1 MIAKTAF
8 LAHSLAGALATAQ
21 PTAPLPARPP
31 APLVM
36 DHTTPTDHFTA
47 SGRLIENGIATWYGQ
62 RGSKHYTASGE
73 RFLPYQL
80 TAAHRSIPLGT
91 MVRVTDRSTGRS
103 VVVKV
108 NDREPPHG
116 IRCIDLSEGAAIALG
131 IHSQGLARVTI
142 TALAASEPV
151 EVAEAPAPGERPAI
165 VAAVATAQAAL
176 HRRHTRLHTRH

>member
-21 PTAPLPARPP
+21 PTAPVPARPP
-31 APLVM
+31 VPLVM
-36 DHTTPTDHFTA
+36 DHTTAMDHFTA

-116 IRCIDLSEGAAIALG
+116 IRCIDLSEGAAMALG
-131 IHSQGLARVTI
+131 IRSQGLARVTI

-151 EVAEAPAPGERPAI
+151 EVAEVPAPDERPTI
-165 VAAVATAQAAL
+165 VAAAATAQPAL
-176 HRRHTRLHTRH
+176 HRRHTQLRTRH